1 MSQPDRQNWCV
12 YIVRCADNSL
22 YTGIT
27 TDLERRLFEHNNAKN
42 GAKYTRPRRPVTLV
56 YQEMAVS
63 RSQASK
69 REREIKNLTQQQ
81 KLLLIAEHT

>member
-1 MSQPDRQNWCV
+1 MSQPDHQNWCI
-12 YIVRCADNSL
+12 YIVRCSDGSL

-56 YQEMAVS
+56 YQEMADS

-81 KLLLIAEHT
+81 KLLLIAQHD

>member
-1 MSQPDRQNWCV
+1 MGEQNLPNWCI
-12 YIVRCADNSL
+12 YIVRCSDDSL

-27 TDLERRLFEHNNAKN
+27 TDLERRLFEHNHAKN

-56 YQEMAVS
+56 YQEMAES

-81 KLLLIAEHT
+81 KLLLIAEQI

>member
-42 GAKYTRPRRPVTLV
+42 GAKYTRPRRPVALV
-56 YQEMAVS
+56 YQEIAES

-81 KLLLIAEHT
+81 KLLLIADHI

>member
-1 MSQPDRQNWCV
+1 MSELDPPNWRV
-12 YIVRCADNSL
+12 YIVRCADDSL

-27 TDLERRLFEHNNAKN
+27 TDLERRLYEHNNAKN

-56 YQEMAVS
+56 YQEMAGS

-81 KLLLIAEHT
+81 KLLLVAQQE

>member
-42 GAKYTRPRRPVTLV
+42 GAKYTRPRRPVMLV
-56 YQEMAVS
+56 YQEMADS

-81 KLLLIAEHT
+81 KLLLIAEQI

>member
-81 KLLLIAEHT
+81 KLLLIADHI

>member
-42 GAKYTRPRRPVTLV
+42 GAKYTRPRRPVMLV
-56 YQEMAVS
+56 YQEMADS

-81 KLLLIAEHT
+81 KLLLIAEHI

>member
-42 GAKYTRPRRPVTLV
+42 GAKYTRPRRPVALV
-56 YQEMAVS
+56 YQEIAES

-81 KLLLIAEHT
+81 KLLLIAEHI

>member
-81 KLLLIAEHT
+81 KLLLIAEHI

>member
-56 YQEMAVS
+56 YQEMADS

-81 KLLLIAEHT
+81 KLLLIAEHI